1 MCMTVTV
8 DAPGADLAV
17 LRGLSDALEGPIAP
31 FTLVGRIRPRS
42 ELRAHGCDL
51 LSDDADWDA
60 ATWSMTPDAIS
71 ELAAAFRTIFASV
84 REEVRITAI
93 WSDDDVDSEA
103 VVTRTE
109 LLELTRRGSLET
121 RTRYRVL
128 GDP

>member
-1 MCMTVTV
+1 
-8 DAPGADLAV
+8 
-17 LRGLSDALEGPIAP
+17 
-31 FTLVGRIRPRS
+31 
-42 ELRAHGCDL
+42 
-51 LSDDADWDA
+51 
-60 ATWSMTPDAIS
+60 MTPDAIS